1 MEDGVSAAGP
11 RSGALGPE
19 GLNVGSGEGDSG
31 WRAGSARSGWHREKG
46 RKEGDGGAGGAGARA
61 RGARARALTFS
72 RLSRSPSSSRC
83 RPCARSSASSA
94 CCCRAWILRF
104 TASRVLQFHWFSGS
118 TAAAAAAKSLQLC
131 LTLCD
136 PIVGSPPGSPV
147 PGILQARTGNPRVP
161 RLLPGTL
168 GNFPGCL

>member
-61 RGARARALTFS
+61 RGARAR
-72 RLSRSPSSSRC
+72 C
-83 RPCARSSASSA
+83 
-94 CCCRAWILRF
+94 
-104 TASRVLQFHWFSGS
+104 WF
-118 TAAAAAAKSLQLC
+118 
-131 LTLCD
+131 
-136 PIVGSPPGSPV
+136 
-147 PGILQARTGNPRVP
+147 
-161 RLLPGTL
+161 LPYSNMNHSYPL
-168 GNFPGCL
+168 YLDREEAHV